1 MKKVISLVMALVMM
15 LAITVPVFANTVTF
29 NEGDKTNDVQIKTDT
44 SKLTGDGTYTVT
56 IPSTMPIAW
65 NTISTEFDYSVT
77 STLKADKAVN
87 ITVLQKNKKM
97 TATDADIKDDIVY
110 SLAGTV
116 NATTSKPSVQD
127 ETFKFTVEIAQSEFN
142 TATIAEYT
150 DTVTFTATIVNA

>member
-15 LAITVPVFANTVTF
+15 MAVTVPVFAAGPL
-29 NEGDKTNDVQIKTDT
+29 NEGNKTSDVQVKTDT
-44 SKLTGDGTYTVT
+44 SNLTGDGTYTVT
-56 IPSTMPIAW
+56 IPSTMPIDW
-65 NTISTEFDYSVT
+65 NATSTGFEYSVT
-77 STLKADKAVN
+77 STLVANKAVN
-87 ITVLQKNKKM
+87 VTVSQKNTTM

-116 NATTSKPSVQD
+116 NAKTSKPSVSN
-127 ETFKFTVEIAQSEFN
+127 EKFNFTVEIAQSEFD